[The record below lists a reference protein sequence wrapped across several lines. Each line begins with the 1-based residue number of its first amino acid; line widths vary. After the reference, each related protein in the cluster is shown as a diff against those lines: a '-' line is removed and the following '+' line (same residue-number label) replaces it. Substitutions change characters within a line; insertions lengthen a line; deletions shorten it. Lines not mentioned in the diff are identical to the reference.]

1 MKLTLQAA
9 GGDIVRVRCEGL
21 ITYELDG
28 AQANPL
34 EELLGMGC
42 YSNIIVVNLE
52 RATQI
57 NSTGVA
63 WLVRCHR
70 YCQEAGGR
78 FVIHSIPPM
87 VDHVLRLL
95 NMPRLLHMT
104 KDEDAALSMIAGAN

>member
-1 MKLTLQAA
+1 MKLTLQAPK
-9 GGDIVRVRCEGL
+9 GDVVRVRCEGL
-21 ITYELDG
+21 ISYELDG
-28 AQANPL
+28 SQANPL

-42 YSNIIVVNLE
+42 YSNKIAVNLE
-52 RATQI
+52 QATQI

-95 NMPRLLHMT
+95 NMPRLLHMA
-104 KDEDAALSMIAGAN
+104 KDEEAAVAMIAGVN